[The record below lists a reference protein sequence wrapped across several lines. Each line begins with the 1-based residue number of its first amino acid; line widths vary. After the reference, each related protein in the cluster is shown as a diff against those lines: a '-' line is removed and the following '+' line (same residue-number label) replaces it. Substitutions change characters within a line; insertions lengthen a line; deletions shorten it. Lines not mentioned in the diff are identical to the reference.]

1 MNGKQTTTAT
11 NTPWE
16 PAQPVLKTGLADAD
30 ALYKTGVGGQVYTGS
45 TVIPYSNQTM
55 AGFGEIGRNATANM
69 GGQGLSGQYQDIIN
83 TGGFNAPQQQA
94 MQGWQTAATGAF
106 DPNANPAFQ
115 QVLKQSQDAAR
126 DYVNQGA
133 AAAGRYGS
141 GIHQQTM
148 ANSIGDLTS
157 RMIGNEYQNWQN
169 RGDAARSNLFN
180 AGQTGM
186 GNLGTAYQGMGA
198 PAQDMIT
205 LGGAYE
211 DLATRQ
217 MNDQLRIFNE
227 TQNRPWEQLG
237 RLNAVA
243 SGSGQYGTSSTTA
256 PGPNPFAQAL
266 GGGLS
271 LLSLLGGL

>member
-16 PAQPVLKTGLADAD
+16 SAQPALKTGLQDAET
-30 ALYKTGVGGQVYTGS
+30 LYKGGVGGQVYTGS
-45 TVIPYSNQTM
+45 TVVPYSNQSMT
-55 AGFGEIGRNATANM
+55 GFGDIQSNAQANM
-69 GGQGLSGQYQDIIN
+69 GGQGLSGQYQGIIDS
-83 TGGFNAPQQQA
+83 GGFNAPQQQA
-94 MQGWQTAATGAF
+94 MQGWQSAATSPF
-106 DPNANPAFQ
+106 DINSNPAFQ
-115 QVLKQSQDAAR
+115 DVLRQSQDSAR

-148 ANSIGDLTS
+148 GNTIGDLTS
-157 RMIGNEYQNWQN
+157 RMVGNEYQNWQN
-169 RGDAARSNLFN
+169 RGDAARQNMFN
-180 AGQTGM
+180 AGQQGI
-186 GNLGTAYQGMGA
+186 GNLGQAYQGMGA

-243 SGSGQYGTSSTTA
+243 SGSGQYGTSTTTA

-271 LLSLLGGL
+271 LLSLLGG